1 MKLYSLALLLATATV
16 AQTPT
21 QPVCTVGATCKM
33 VNGKVVV
40 IALTPAPA
48 PKPSACQP
56 NGKGCVAIAAPKPA
70 PALIDLSLYPNLIIG
85 AVTYQSKVTAT
96 KNFKETV
103 DVDSQTGRVV
113 KLSDE
118 EYARLQ
124 KLRQAVA
131 DEEKKIAA
139 AHGVDITGC
148 VPHGD
153 TFCTKG
159 GDLFHGGQIVPA
171 WFPDRYEFRGQWL
184 LINVPKVEK

>member
-1 MKLYSLALLLATATV
+1 MKLYSLALLATVAV
-16 AQTPT
+16 AQTP
-21 QPVCTVGATCKM
+21 
-33 VNGKVVV
+33 
-40 IALTPAPA
+40 A
-48 PKPSACQP
+48 PKLSVCQP
-56 NGKGCVAIAAPKPA
+56 NGKDCVAIAVPKPLE
-70 PALIDLSLYPNLIIG
+70 LIPYSNISISKISVG
-85 AVTYQSKVTAT
+85 AVTYTSKVTAT
-96 KNFKETV
+96 KDFKESV

-184 LINVPKVEK
+184 LINVPPSAKGPR

>member
-21 QPVCTVGATCKM
+21 QPVCSVGATCKM

-40 IALTPAPA
+40 IAQTPA
-48 PKPSACQP
+48 PKPVPQTRP
-56 NGKGCVAIAAPKPA
+56 PTVVDIHV
-70 PALIDLSLYPNLIIG
+70 DLNVPGSVYVN
-85 AVTYQSKVTAT
+85 
-96 KNFKETV
+96 
-103 DVDSQTGRVV
+103 SQTGRVV

-118 EYARLQ
+118 EYARRQ
-124 KLRQAVA
+124 KLIQALA
-131 DEEKKIAA
+131 DEDKKIAA
-139 AHGVDITGC
+139 AHGVDTTGC

-184 LINVPKVEK
+184 LINVPPSAKGPR

>member
-1 MKLYSLALLLATATV
+1 MKLALTLLLATVAV
-16 AQTPT
+16 AQIPT
-21 QPVCTVGATCKM
+21 QPVCSVGATCKM

-139 AHGVDITGC
+139 AHGVDTE
-148 VPHGD
+148 GD
-153 TFCTKG
+153 MYPCGKDAVYGTCGVYPEWK
-159 GDLFHGGQIVPA
+159 PRY
-171 WFPDRYEFRGQWL
+171 PDRWQFRGQWL
-184 LINVPKVEK
+184 LINVPPR